1 MHNRHFSTR
10 REKYVATVRIYQSQ
24 PLFSVKSAINLAVE
38 VPDLEH
44 ASDLASVILVLRI
57 AFWSHSQDPA
67 PSTWKGHDV

>member
-1 MHNRHFSTR
+1 MHDRHFSTR

-24 PLFSVKSAINLAVE
+24 PLFSVKSAINLAVA

-44 ASDLASVILVLRI
+44 ASDLASVILALRI

-67 PSTWKGHDV
+67 PSTWKGHAV